1 MSRRRWLMAGV
12 APVVVA
18 AVVVAIVVTASGQ
31 RKSPSVF
38 VEVPAATVRAGA
50 RDRVEAV
57 NGARYQV
64 GMTSCGLHQ
73 TPRTGTNFRGGK
85 GRDCGDYEPIAPHSH
100 MYLGNPTQTP
110 GKYWIWFGYRRSG
123 SHVVQLAHA
132 KLTVLGPVPKPVVL
146 TLAHTSIG
154 AGSPDAVELTNTGAY
169 AASNTGCSGPG
180 ASPRTSVAFPAPHM
194 FCAGGAGPSVPAHS
208 SIRFARWTT
217 PQAPGRYWVS
227 FDYFYGP
234 SGLGSTAYAKL
245 TVLRPDA
252 ATTRAPTFQ
261 IPSAATCAQFNQA
274 VHMLLPRSTP
284 HPATPSMDYGA
295 YGEKTIAWMI
305 AEHMKPRESV
315 SSYACD
321 WQGKSLSKAVPD
333 IQATL
338 TVMHLSHPL
347 TRNQARQIFD
357 RTVGFSDRILGAR
370 PPHWSRV
377 PGVGSW
383 GMRLDPNEWFAK
395 GDWFVMFAGGGL
407 STRQELD
414 KAARALASEL
424 P

>member
-1 MSRRRWLMAGV
+1 MSRKRWIVAGV
-12 APVVVA
+12 PAVVVA

-31 RKSPSVF
+31 RTSPSVF

-57 NGARYQV
+57 NDSRYQV
-64 GMTSCGLHQ
+64 RITSCGLHQ
-73 TPRTGTNFRGGK
+73 TPRTGPNFRGEM
-85 GRDCGDYEPIAPHSH
+85 GRDCGEYTPIMPHSQT
-100 MYLGNPTQTP
+100 YLGNPTQTP
-110 GKYWIWFGYRRSG
+110 GKYWIWFGYRRPG
-123 SHVVQLAHA
+123 SHAVHLAHA
-132 KLTVLGPVPKPVVL
+132 KLTVLGPLPQPVIL

-154 AGSPDAVELTNTGAY
+154 AGLPDTVELTNRGIY
-169 AASNTGCSGPG
+169 AATNTGCSGPN
-180 ASPRTSVAFPAPHM
+180 ASPRTSVAFPAPHA

-208 SIRFARWTT
+208 RIRIARWST

-234 SGLGSTAYAKL
+234 SGLGTTAYAKL
-245 TVLRPDA
+245 TVLRPNA
-252 ATTRAPTFQ
+252 ATTRAPDFQ
-261 IPSAATCAQFNQA
+261 VPSIASCAQFNQA

-284 HPATPSMDYGA
+284 HPAAPSMDYGA
-295 YGEKTIAWMI
+295 FGETSIAWMI

-315 SSYACD
+315 SSYTCD
-321 WQGKSLSKAVPD
+321 WQGKSLSKTVPD

-347 TRNQARQIFD
+347 TRIQASQVFD

-377 PGVGSW
+377 SGVGTW

-407 STRQELD
+407 STRQQLD
-414 KAARALASEL
+414 KAARALASKL
-424 P
+424 S